1 MAVESITLL
10 IGALGTFFVVIG
22 GGAKWM
28 LSHLDAKE
36 QSSALRESEARNALS
51 ARMHEE
57 ISALR
62 KQLEE
67 VRLCSQLY
75 LRRVYQLEYAIHSQP
90 GMALPNMEGWPP
102 K

>member
-1 MAVESITLL
+1 MTVESITLL
-10 IGALGTFFVVIG
+10 IGALGTFLVVIG

-28 LSHLDAKE
+28 LSHLDAKD
-36 QSSALRESEARNALS
+36 QASALRESEARNALS
-51 ARMHEE
+51 ARMNDE

-62 KQLEE
+62 NQLDD
-67 VRLCSQLY
+67 VRSSSQIY

-90 GMALPNMEGWPP
+90 GMSLPVMEGWPP